1 MGFFSDLWSFIKKCG
16 RTIYSFFKKI
26 FTVVFK
32 GVKFVVE
39 CIVSV
44 ITKIKN
50 SWVGTLIDGLSFIFD
65 LIDFLKSKGADVD
78 AERYKQQFKD
88 MNLNSYGNHNVEIQ
102 ISD

>member
-50 SWVGTLIDGLSFIFD
+50 SWVGKLIDGLSFIFD
-65 LIDFLKSKGADVD
+65 LIDFLKFLLNIEMLDGVMLML
-78 AERYKQQFKD
+78 KD
-88 MNLNSYGNHNVEIQ
+88 INDNLRI
-102 ISD
+102 

>member
-39 CIVSV
+39 CIISV
-44 ITKIKN
+44 LTTLKN
-50 SWVGTLIDGLSFIFD
+50 SWFGKLIDGLSFIFD
-65 LIDFLKSKGADVD
+65 LLDFLERKGADVD
-78 AERYKQQFKD
+78 SDRYKRELSD
-88 MNLNSYGNHNVEIQ
+88 MNLNSYGNHRVDIV
-102 ISD
+102 ISN